1 MKNLKSRI
9 AAGIALAALSFAP
22 LAMADIN
29 GEGSGYYYIAFT
41 TINNGGMNT
50 YQYADVGPF
59 STQPDCEIVRNADYG
74 DGNAWI
80 PFDGTGISCAY
91 VYHGDLGA
99 MEDTLEEWNSL
110 AGGGGGGPIHVDA
123 VKLKAISNLRRTYSI
138 DRYEAEVAEIL
149 RAH

>member
-1 MKNLKSRI
+1 MTNLKSRL
-9 AAGIALAALSFAP
+9 AAGVALVALSFAP

-29 GEGSGYYYIAFT
+29 GEGSGYYYIAFSAM
-41 TINNGGMNT
+41 NNGGMTT

-74 DGNAWI
+74 DGNGWL
-80 PFDGTGISCAY
+80 PFDGTGISCAW

-99 MEDTLEEWNSL
+99 MEDTLEDWNSL
-110 AGGGGGGPIHVDA
+110 AGGGGGPIHVDA

-149 RAH
+149 RAR